1 MDRGQFLFLFYFSE
15 VFEVF
20 VICIYFIYQKVNI
33 LLLLL
38 APTGID
44 IGIRISEFENQVI
57 LRSDLGNSQFLL
69 TKCLFQVVT
78 LSL

>member
-1 MDRGQFLFLFYFSE
+1 MDRRQFLFLFYFSE

-38 APTGID
+38 VPTGID
-44 IGIRISEFENQVI
+44 IGIRISEFENQVL
-57 LRSDLGNSQFLL
+57 LRSDLGNS
-69 TKCLFQVVT
+69 
-78 LSL
+78 